1 MFEYEFG
8 LEPKLKH
15 IPAKTNRGEVILYYA
30 VFHMVN
36 GGYGFEVMSKED
48 IINHAKKTSQ
58 AYSSSFS
65 PWSKY
70 FDEMAKKTVLKR
82 VLKYAPIAS
91 DFAMAINSDETIKS
105 NISANMVD
113 EEDETMVDI
122 TPEENEEIQEDEKV
136 VDKETGEILQQ
147 PSLQP
152 EN

>member
-1 MFEYEFG
+1 
-8 LEPKLKH
+8 
-15 IPAKTNRGEVILYYA
+15 
-30 VFHMVN
+30 
-36 GGYGFEVMSKED
+36 
-48 IINHAKKTSQ
+48 
-58 AYSSSFS
+58 
-65 PWSKY
+65 
-70 FDEMAKKTVLKR
+70 
-82 VLKYAPIAS
+82 
-91 DFAMAINSDETIKS
+91 MAINSDETIKS